1 MKKYP
6 TCQNCHFFQKIFV
19 HKRFLFRCRSHH
31 KEVFDFDGMCDF
43 WVKRYYPPYH
53 YLTVK

>member
-1 MKKYP
+1 MEKYP

-53 YLTVK
+53 YLTIK